1 MTGLGIYKILFTI
14 ELLVSFFVLAY
25 RIKKKPLFPLR
36 ASACA
41 VVALVISYLFPVFRY
56 DAIYSSFTFLTL
68 FVVDLFLLYF
78 CYGEMLI
85 NIIFIGVAAYTT
97 RHMAF
102 QVFSLTESLITMFL
116 ERYVGLSNFIDP
128 SYFYGNASFTDVAFG
143 ISQCISM
150 FLYLNCYVITYLLTY
165 MFFGRKLYRYEEFK
179 IANKSLLFL
188 SGFVLI
194 AEIVLHAVS
203 MYVGEGNDYTYVV
216 IYVYNILSCLFIFFM
231 QKSLINEKQLKYEL
245 DIVNHL
251 LMQEKEQYE
260 SRSENIELIN
270 LKCHDIR
277 HQIRESFQCNIDE
290 AYLREIEKLINVYD
304 LTVRTGNAE
313 LDVILTEKSFLCAR
327 NSITL
332 SCIADGKALSF
343 MDKADIYAFF
353 GNLIDNAV
361 EAVIKI
367 PDPERRIID
376 LSVKENKKMLAINVK
391 NCFLGEIKTDE
402 TGMPYTTKKQDGY
415 HGYGLKSVRIIAN
428 KYGGDFSV
436 SIKNGVFSANAV
448 LFNSSEKSKF

>member
-1 MTGLGIYKILFTI
+1 MTGLGVYKILFTI
-14 ELLVSFFVLAY
+14 ELLVSFFIYAH
-25 RIKKKPLFPLR
+25 RMKKKPLFPLH
-36 ASACA
+36 AGVCA
-41 VVALVISYLFPVFRY
+41 TIALVIAYFFPILRY
-56 DAIYSSFTFLTL
+56 DAVYSSFTFLTL

-78 CYGEMLI
+78 CYAEVPI

-102 QVFSLTESLITMFL
+102 QVFSLTESLVTMLL
-116 ERYVGLSNFIDP
+116 EKYAGLSDFIDP
-128 SYFYGNASFTDVAFG
+128 SYFYGNASFSDVAFG
-143 ISQCISM
+143 ISQAISV
-150 FLYLNCYVITYLLTY
+150 FLYLNCYVIAYMLTY
-165 MFFGRKLYRYEEFK
+165 AFFGKELYRYEEFK
-179 IANKSLLFL
+179 ITNKSLLFL

-194 AEIVLHAVS
+194 AEIVLHAVL
-203 MYVGEGNDYTYVV
+203 MYVGEGNAYTYAV
-216 IYVYNILSCLFIFFM
+216 IYAYNVLSCLFIFFM
-231 QKSLINEKQLKYEL
+231 QKSLINEKQLKHEL

-251 LMQEKEQYE
+251 LTQEKEQYE
-260 SRSENIELIN
+260 ASSENIELIN

-277 HQIRESFQCNIDE
+277 HQIREGFQGNVDE
-290 AYLREIEKLINVYD
+290 TYLREIEKLINVYD

-327 NSITL
+327 NSVTF

-376 LSVKENKKMLAINVK
+376 LSVKESKKMVAINVK
-391 NCFLGEIKTDE
+391 NCFLGDIETDE
-402 TGMPYTTKKQDGY
+402 TGMPRTTKKQDGY
-415 HGYGLKSVRIIAN
+415 HGYGLKSVRIIAK

-436 SIKNGVFSANAV
+436 SVKNGVFSANAV
-448 LFNSSEKSKF
+448 LFNSSEKLKS